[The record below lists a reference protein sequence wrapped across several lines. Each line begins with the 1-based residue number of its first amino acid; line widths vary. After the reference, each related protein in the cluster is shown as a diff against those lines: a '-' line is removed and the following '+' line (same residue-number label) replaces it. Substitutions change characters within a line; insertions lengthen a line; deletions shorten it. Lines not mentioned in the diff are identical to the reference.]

1 MSYTGK
7 EPMKKRIISNDWGK
21 IIIEILKWSF
31 IIWLLWPLSRL
42 SQQEGLNQF
51 TRVLFGILL
60 FIIFTG
66 KVFYDT
72 VIMGWIKQRRT
83 SIKQDAM
90 MLVGMVLVLCLI
102 LGLVVFLVGLYLSEV
117 SNGLQQSG

>member
-1 MSYTGK
+1 
-7 EPMKKRIISNDWGK
+7 MKKRIISNDWGK